1 MGSIYVQQTGFALY
15 YIICVDV
22 EHGLPMELIGHGI
35 VAIAAPGMTTEDA
48 FDTKPTSIEDP
59 VFENRFDHVLAASRR
74 VPAGRRCQRRYENP
88 VKIDRQEEK
97 LTNKEPTPPLPI
109 GREI

>member
-1 MGSIYVQQTGFALY
+1 MGSINVQQTGFALY

-48 FDTKPTSIEDP
+48 ADGEIEP
-59 VFENRFDHVLAASRR
+59 FEGAMHLDGFNRVGR
-74 VPAGRRCQRRYENP
+74 AGRCEAACRWEHGRDDHTVEVNG
-88 VKIDRQEEK
+88 EE
-97 LTNKEPTPPLPI
+97 EQP
-109 GREI
+109 

>member
-1 MGSIYVQQTGFALY
+1 MIIITPGYSLFFIHYSLSRNGVITGTS
-15 YIICVDV
+15 
-22 EHGLPMELIGHGI
+22 
-35 VAIAAPGMTTEDA
+35 PGMTTEDA
-48 FDTKPTSIEDP
+48 FDSKPTSLEDS

-88 VKIDRQEEK
+88 VKIDRQEEE